1 MDEATTG
8 QLVENC
14 IVKQAEQAIGKHA
27 GEQSSSK
34 ASAAVPT
41 LDSPH
46 NRL

>member
-1 MDEATTG
+1 MEEVTTG
-8 QLVENC
+8 QLGENW
-14 IVKQAEQAIGKHA
+14 IVKQAEQAIGKQA
-27 GEQSSSK
+27 SEQSSSK